1 VRVGI
6 ATSLVVAALIGV
18 TACPGGGEGDTTPD
32 PLPANFTPGPPLDDP
47 LPGDP
52 EALGAAYLA
61 KIGPRLQDRWS
72 SFLENCR
79 TRLPPSHAFNDTSM
93 LATVEMIVA
102 GDGAVKRAAIAM
114 SSGNAEY
121 DDVALE
127 IVRDA
132 GVLPAPPASVL
143 SDDGAAHL
151 TWTFARD
158 RRQAGAGTAKLER
171 VEWPLDR
178 SVPALLEAGRLAEA
192 ARRIERSGEGPEAVV
207 LADRVAEAA
216 IVAALAGDDVAGQRV
231 AIKAS
236 SAVKLSAAAPMLRK
250 LAANAVDL
258 ELRRAAIAA
267 LGAIGDAD
275 SVDTLVDIVRTTS
288 DDEQRSVAAG
298 ALRALGAGARAWEVI
313 EPGLGGDE
321 AEQWA
326 SLVALAQA
334 PATDAVP
341 RLAEILAGRGKR
353 GVRAAAA
360 LALGASVQSVGAK
373 ASKPLIAG
381 LADRDAT
388 VRAACAQ
395 ALATAAA
402 DGYRSKA
409 AFWETVKLL
418 EDKDDRARAGATLA
432 AALLGGASFV
442 KEMHRLRKESTIAVL
457 AALAEG
463 LAAVPGD
470 DAFQRLVGLAGHE
483 DPELR
488 RAVARALRQRR
499 EPEASTL
506 LASWTGDPDM
516 TVRLFAIAS
525 VDDAAALRDLLGDDE
540 AEVRAAALWR
550 LASISGRE
558 AALADA
564 AHALSEA
571 STLADRAVIAGGWL
585 SAAR

>member
-6 ATSLVVAALIGV
+6 ATSLVVAALIGLA
-18 TACPGGGEGDTTPD
+18 ACPGGGGDGDTTPD

-353 GVRAAAA
+353 GVRAA
-360 LALGASVQSVGAK
+360 
-373 ASKPLIAG
+373 
-381 LADRDAT
+381 
-388 VRAACAQ
+388 CAQ

-418 EDKDDRARAGATLA
+418 ADKDDRARAGATLA

-442 KEMHRLRKESTIAVL
+442 KEMHRLRNESTIAVL

-483 DPELR
+483 DPDVR